1 MLSGKMRVDFRFDW
15 ERFLEFIN
23 DFHDVIGDYR
33 HFISDFHDVIG
44 DYQHFISDFH
54 DVISDSWHFIS
65 DRHSS
70 RVSSAFVVAAAT
82 LS

>member
-1 MLSGKMRVDFRFDW
+1 MLSGKMRVDFRFEW

-44 DYQHFISDFH
+44 DYQHFISD
-54 DVISDSWHFIS
+54 
-65 DRHSS
+65 RHSS
-70 RVSSAFVVAAAT
+70 RVSSAFVVVAAT